1 MVSVKADD
9 RRRVQLPDAK
19 PGQVFAYSSDG
30 EGRIVLL
37 KLDPKAGQ
45 PEASPLDGLKPL
57 SKAVLDKLYR
67 ERPANDGIEDI
78 EQIMA
83 NQSHGES

>member
-1 MVSVKADD
+1 MVTVKADD

-37 KLDPKAGQ
+37 KLEPKAGKA
-45 PEASPLDGLKPL
+45 EVSALDGLKPL
-57 SKAVLDKLYR
+57 SKAVLEKVCR
-67 ERPANDGIEDI
+67 ERPDNEGLEDLA
-78 EQIMA
+78 QIMA
-83 NQSHGES
+83 NQAHGE